1 MKITNSEIKFSLQ
14 NKNYLNFPIIH
25 QHTSKKTVHRSSSCS
40 SFLDRNYNKF
50 SQEQKSKR
58 AAHAY
63 ILSQDNLNA
72 LLCKLKN
79 YYNEV
84 LCTTTARQRLRQ
96 KSDTRWLE
104 IKKFVFQEK
113 QDRKLIKKGGDDFG
127 S

>member
-25 QHTSKKTVHRSSSCS
+25 QHTSKKTVHRSNSCS

-84 LCTTTARQRLRQ
+84 LCTTTARQRDLNILT
-96 KSDTRWLE
+96 KKNKNVIIE
-104 IKKFVFQEK
+104 I
-113 QDRKLIKKGGDDFG
+113 
-127 S
+127 